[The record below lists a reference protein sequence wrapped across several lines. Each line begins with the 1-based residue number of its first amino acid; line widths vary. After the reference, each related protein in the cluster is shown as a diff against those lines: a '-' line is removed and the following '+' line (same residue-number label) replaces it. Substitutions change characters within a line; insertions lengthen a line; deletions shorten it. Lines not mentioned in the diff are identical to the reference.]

1 MKEFMDL
8 TPDENYDLSLQCAPR
23 ERLVEECKTMR
34 RMLCGVNSAIE
45 SRPFKPLAVGSNPT
59 HRSTS

>member
-8 TPDENYDLSLQCAPR
+8 TPDENYDLSLQCALR

-34 RMLCGVNSAIE
+34 RMLMAEKRQVKALEERIKDMLE
-45 SRPFKPLAVGSNPT
+45 SVRDRVT
-59 HRSTS
+59 